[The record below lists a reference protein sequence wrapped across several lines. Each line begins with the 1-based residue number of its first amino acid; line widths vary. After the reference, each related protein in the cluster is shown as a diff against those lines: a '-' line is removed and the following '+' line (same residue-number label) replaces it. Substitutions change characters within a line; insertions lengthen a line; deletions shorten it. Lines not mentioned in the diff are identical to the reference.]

1 MEKQKNNKLHRQ
13 LFVSLRHHVG
23 DSFIEKQRLLIYIY
37 VSIGGGLLLI
47 LNLIGL
53 SGPMGKYVSM
63 PTVLHI
69 RNAIYNFYSTKL
81 CHTYYR

>member
-47 LNLIGL
+47 LNLLGL
-53 SGPMGKYVSM
+53 
-63 PTVLHI
+63 
-69 RNAIYNFYSTKL
+69 
-81 CHTYYR
+81 